1 VGWLMSIGGI
11 KKCTK
16 GDGGINETA
25 FGFTPLSPEKIN
37 EDQDDK

>member
-1 VGWLMSIGGI
+1 VGWLMSI
-11 KKCTK
+11 
-16 GDGGINETA
+16 GGINETA